1 MFQRYLYGG
10 SVLHIAQKITKN
22 HHHSRKYEGTFYWN
36 ICFLAFSYFHF
47 DINFLLL
54 AKYFKGCKQTGKI
67 LKARPLHGNDRFSPL
82 QTELSSLVHSSFHQ
96 FHNLQWLL
104 LSGPKRLKENF
115 SVFTVLK
122 NVEQKE
128 ITYKVTACSLSFV
141 FQNRFQVI
149 TPSVPVVLN

>member
-1 MFQRYLYGG
+1 MKELFIETFV
-10 SVLHIAQKITKN
+10 SLHFLIFTLT
-22 HHHSRKYEGTFYWN
+22 STFCCWLN
-36 ICFLAFSYFHF
+36 ILRDVSCE
-47 DINFLLL
+47 
-54 AKYFKGCKQTGKI
+54 QEKI

-96 FHNLQWLL
+96 FHSLQWLL